1 MLWTVMGLLC
11 LPAFMF
17 KLLTRRGRHQV
28 WWTCGTV
35 APATSIAAGA
45 ILGNEHQVGELLRAP
60 NIAVLLAGLWSV
72 IGCACCIVFWY
83 AVRTEKPDPVVMRR
97 HGVVATLVG
106 SGMIVIW
113 LLAPVHDHAYSSFR
127 AVPLS
132 WQLVAYAVLFQI
144 YMIGS
149 QGYAIATASKL
160 LRSPQNHDPG
170 LRDPAIRIAVVLNLP
185 GAAFAILGQVLY
197 LIRLLA
203 QTPTSAT
210 ATGFVAAA
218 DLSILGSMALYAAA
232 GLIALIGPR
241 VAAEFRNRRLVAS
254 LDPLWR
260 RLRTLYPTIALS
272 DNLLSTRPDLRAGRM
287 LIEIGDGLALLRVPC
302 DGDNPIE
309 SVASALGEPT
319 PVSTSDAAAQALPTP
334 TTTREEAQLFL
345 AVSNAYL
352 LLRAAALTSSNPR
365 KHVETPL

>member
-1 MLWTVMGLLC
+1 MGLLC

-45 ILGNEHQVGELLRAP
+45 ILGNEQQVGELLRAP

-72 IGCACCIVFWY
+72 LGCACCILFWY
-83 AVRTEKPDPVVMRR
+83 AVKTEKPDPVVMRR

-113 LLAPVHDHAYSSFR
+113 LLAPVHDYAYSSFR

-149 QGYAIATASKL
+149 QVYAIATASKL
-160 LRSPQNHDPG
+160 LSSPQNHDPG
-170 LRDPAIRIAVVLNLP
+170 LRDPAVRIAVVLNLP
-185 GAAFAILGQVLY
+185 AAAFAILGQVLY
-197 LIRLLA
+197 LIRLLF
-203 QTPTSAT
+203 QTPTSMA
-210 ATGFVAAA
+210 ATGLVAAA
-218 DLSILGSMALYAAA
+218 DLFILGSMALYAAA
-232 GLIALIGPR
+232 GLIALAGPR

-260 RLRTLYPTIALS
+260 RLRTLYPNIALAEEH
-272 DNLLSTRPDLRAGRM
+272 LSHRPALRAGRM
-287 LIEIGDGLALLRVPC
+287 LIEIGDGLALLRVA
-302 DGDNPIE
+302 GDHPDPVEVVAHALVEPE
-309 SVASALGEPT
+309 SAPRGGS
-319 PVSTSDAAAQALPTP
+319 AAQALPTP
-334 TTTREEAQLFL
+334 ATTREEAQLFL
-345 AVSNAYL
+345 AVSAAYVGL
-352 LLRAAALTSSNPR
+352 GTGAGAAKRSHERAKVAL
-365 KHVETPL
+365 